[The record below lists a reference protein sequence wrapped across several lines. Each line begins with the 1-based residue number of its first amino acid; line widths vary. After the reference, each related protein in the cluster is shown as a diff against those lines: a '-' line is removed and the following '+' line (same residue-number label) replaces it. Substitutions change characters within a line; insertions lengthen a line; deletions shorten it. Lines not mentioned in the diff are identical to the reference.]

1 MAFKIGDR
9 VVTTSGEF
17 GIGEIVRIDVMD
29 ANYVPTC
36 QLYLVAYGKTGIHME
51 AHELRLVEN
60 GEAFQYGDQVQVKK
74 WPVRGKKLQSQE
86 VGTVHSSREVELA
99 DGSKA
104 RVYTVWIADSWVH
117 VGANQL
123 RVRDYR
129 GVD

>member
-17 GIGEIVRIDVMD
+17 GIGKIEDINDEP
-29 ANYVPTC
+29 YESTYPT
-36 QLYLVAYGKTGIHME
+36 YLVVFGKVGVHME
-51 AHELRLVEN
+51 PHHMWLVEN
-60 GEAFQYGDQVQVKK
+60 GEAFKDGDQVQVKK
-74 WPVRGKKLQSQE
+74 WHVRGKVRVSGQAR
-86 VGTVHSSREVELA
+86 GTVHSSREVELA

-123 RVRDYR
+123 RLVNSRE
-129 GVD
+129 VD